1 MQTLRVNGHRK
12 WKMTKDNVIVGP
24 WENSSLAAPELSEE
38 ELKERETKRMKEDFQ
53 SIEILTESLIVQMIH
68 TLKEQNFDISST
80 QFIRDV
86 AFLNECVKA
95 MLHREY
101 GYEHPMTDLISK
113 LFEVEKRGDKFI
125 TKFAADKL
133 AKVIKDL

>member
-1 MQTLRVNGHRK
+1 
-12 WKMTKDNVIVGP
+12 MTKDNVIVGP

-38 ELKERETKRMKEDFQ
+38 ELKERETKRMKEDCQ

-68 TLKEQNFDISST
+68 SLKENEFDISST

-86 AFLNECVKA
+86 AFLNECVKS

-113 LFEVEKRGDKFI
+113 LFEVKKQGDKFL

-133 AKVIKDL
+133 AEVIKDL

>member
-1 MQTLRVNGHRK
+1 
-12 WKMTKDNVIVGP
+12 MTKDNVIVRP

-68 TLKEQNFDISST
+68 SLKEHEFDISST

-86 AFLNECVKA
+86 AFLNECVKS

-113 LFEVEKRGDKFI
+113 LFEVKKQGDKFL

>member
-1 MQTLRVNGHRK
+1 
-12 WKMTKDNVIVGP
+12 MTKDNVIVGP

-38 ELKERETKRMKEDFQ
+38 EHKEREVKRMKEDFQ
-53 SIEILTESLIVQMIH
+53 SMVILTESLVVQMIH

-80 QFIRDV
+80 HFIRDV

-113 LFEVEKRGDKFI
+113 LFEVEKRGDKFL

-133 AKVIKDL
+133 AKVIKYL

>member
-1 MQTLRVNGHRK
+1 MKKEEKGK
-12 WKMTKDNVIVGP
+12 VIIGP
-24 WENSSLAAPELSEE
+24 WENSSLTTPELSEE
-38 ELKERETKRMKEDFQ
+38 EHKEREVKRMKEDFQ
-53 SIEILTESLIVQMIH
+53 SMDILTESLVVQMIH
-68 TLKEQNFDISST
+68 TLKEQDFDISST
-80 QFIRDV
+80 HFIRDV

-113 LFEVEKRGDKFI
+113 LFEVEKRGDKFL

>member
-1 MQTLRVNGHRK
+1 MKKN
-12 WKMTKDNVIVGP
+12 NVIVGP

-68 TLKEQNFDISST
+68 SLKEHEFDISST

-86 AFLNECVKA
+86 AFLNECVKS

-113 LFEVEKRGDKFI
+113 LFEVKKQGDKFL

>member
-1 MQTLRVNGHRK
+1 MMKKEEKGK
-12 WKMTKDNVIVGP
+12 VIIGP
-24 WENSSLAAPELSEE
+24 WDNSSLDAPELSEE
-38 ELKERETKRMKEDFQ
+38 EHKEREVKRMKEDFQ
-53 SIEILTESLIVQMIH
+53 SMDILTESLIVQMIH
-68 TLKEQNFDISST
+68 TLKEQDFDISST
-80 QFIRDV
+80 HFIRDV

-113 LFEVEKRGDKFI
+113 LFEVEKRGDKFL

>member
-1 MQTLRVNGHRK
+1 MKKEEKGK
-12 WKMTKDNVIVGP
+12 VIIGP
-24 WENSSLAAPELSEE
+24 WDNSSLAAPELSEE
-38 ELKERETKRMKEDFQ
+38 EHKEREVKRMKEDFQ
-53 SIEILTESLIVQMIH
+53 SMEILTESLIVQMIH
-68 TLKEQNFDISST
+68 SLKEHEFDISST

-113 LFEVEKRGDKFI
+113 LFEVQKKGDRYL

>member
-1 MQTLRVNGHRK
+1 
-12 WKMTKDNVIVGP
+12 MTKDNVIVGP
-24 WENSSLAAPELSEE
+24 WDNSSMIAPELSEE
-38 ELKERETKRMKEDFQ
+38 ELKERETKIMKEDFQ

-68 TLKEQNFDISST
+68 SLKEHEFDISST

-86 AFLNECVKA
+86 AFLNECVKSL
-95 MLHREY
+95 LHREY

-113 LFEVEKRGDKFI
+113 LFEVGKKGDRYL

>member
-1 MQTLRVNGHRK
+1 
-12 WKMTKDNVIVGP
+12 MTKDNVIVGP

-68 TLKEQNFDISST
+68 SLKEHEFDISST

-86 AFLNECVKA
+86 AFLNECVKS

-113 LFEVEKRGDKFI
+113 LFEVKKQGDKFL
-125 TKFAADKL
+125 TKFAADKR

>member
-1 MQTLRVNGHRK
+1 MK
-12 WKMTKDNVIVGP
+12 KDNVIVGP
-24 WENSSLAAPELSEE
+24 WENSSQIAPELSEE
-38 ELKERETKRMKEDFQ
+38 ELKEREMKKMSEDFK
-53 SIEILTESLIVQMIH
+53 SIDILTESLVVQMIH

-80 QFIRDV
+80 DFIRDV
-86 AFLNECVKA
+86 AFLNECIKS

-113 LFEVEKRGDKFI
+113 LFEVKKKGDRYL

>member
-1 MQTLRVNGHRK
+1 MKKEEKGK
-12 WKMTKDNVIVGP
+12 VIIGP
-24 WENSSLAAPELSEE
+24 WENSSLTTPELSEE

-68 TLKEQNFDISST
+68 SLKEHEFDISST

-86 AFLNECVKA
+86 AFLNECVKS

-113 LFEVEKRGDKFI
+113 LFEVRKQGDKFL

>member
-1 MQTLRVNGHRK
+1 MKKEEKGK
-12 WKMTKDNVIVGP
+12 VIIGP
-24 WENSSLAAPELSEE
+24 WDNSSMIAPELSEE
-38 ELKERETKRMKEDFQ
+38 ELKERQVKQMNDDFK
-53 SIEILTESLIVQMIH
+53 SIEVLTEGLVVQMIH
-68 TLKEQNFDISST
+68 TLKEQDFDISST
-80 QFIRDV
+80 DFIRDV
-86 AFLNECVKA
+86 AFLNECIKS

-113 LFEVEKRGDKFI
+113 LFEVGKKGDRYL

>member
-1 MQTLRVNGHRK
+1 
-12 WKMTKDNVIVGP
+12 MTKDNVIVGP

-38 ELKERETKRMKEDFQ
+38 EHKEREVKRMKEDFQ
-53 SIEILTESLIVQMIH
+53 SMEILTESLIVQMIH

-80 QFIRDV
+80 HFIRDV

-113 LFEVEKRGDKFI
+113 LFEVEKRGDKFL

>member
-1 MQTLRVNGHRK
+1 
-12 WKMTKDNVIVGP
+12 MTKDNVIVGP

-53 SIEILTESLIVQMIH
+53 SMDILTESLVVQMIH
-68 TLKEQNFDISST
+68 TLKEQNFDIAST
-80 QFIRDV
+80 DFIRDV
-86 AFLNECVKA
+86 AFLNECIKS

-113 LFEVEKRGDKFI
+113 LFEVEKRGDKFL

>member
-1 MQTLRVNGHRK
+1 MKKEEKGK
-12 WKMTKDNVIVGP
+12 VIIGP
-24 WENSSLAAPELSEE
+24 WENSSLTTPELSEE
-38 ELKERETKRMKEDFQ
+38 EHKEREVKRMKEDFQ
-53 SIEILTESLIVQMIH
+53 SMDILTESLVVQMIH

-113 LFEVEKRGDKFI
+113 LFEVEKRGDKFL

>member
-1 MQTLRVNGHRK
+1 MKKEEKGK
-12 WKMTKDNVIVGP
+12 VIIGP

-38 ELKERETKRMKEDFQ
+38 EHKEREVKRMKEDFQ
-53 SIEILTESLIVQMIH
+53 SMDILTESLIVQMIH
-68 TLKEQNFDISST
+68 TLKEQDFDISST
-80 QFIRDV
+80 HFIRDV
-86 AFLNECVKA
+86 AFLNECIKS

-101 GYEHPMTDLISK
+101 GYEHPMTDLIGK
-113 LFEVEKRGDKFI
+113 LFKIEKRDKKYF

>member
-1 MQTLRVNGHRK
+1 MKKEEKGK
-12 WKMTKDNVIVGP
+12 VIIGP

-38 ELKERETKRMKEDFQ
+38 EHKEREVKRMKEDFQ
-53 SIEILTESLIVQMIH
+53 SMDILTESLVVQMIH
-68 TLKEQNFDISST
+68 TIKEQNFDISST
-80 QFIRDV
+80 HFIRDV

-113 LFEVEKRGDKFI
+113 LFEVEKRGDKFL

>member
-1 MQTLRVNGHRK
+1 
-12 WKMTKDNVIVGP
+12 MTKDNVIVGP

-38 ELKERETKRMKEDFQ
+38 EHKEREVKRMKEDFQ
-53 SIEILTESLIVQMIH
+53 SMDILTESLVVQMIH

-80 QFIRDV
+80 HFIRDV

-113 LFEVEKRGDKFI
+113 LFEVGKKGDRYL

>member
-1 MQTLRVNGHRK
+1 
-12 WKMTKDNVIVGP
+12 MTKDNVIVGP

-38 ELKERETKRMKEDFQ
+38 EHKEREVKRMKEDFQ
-53 SIEILTESLIVQMIH
+53 SMDILTESLVVQMIH

-80 QFIRDV
+80 HFIRDV

-113 LFEVEKRGDKFI
+113 LFEVEKRGDKFL

>member
-1 MQTLRVNGHRK
+1 MKKEEKGK
-12 WKMTKDNVIVGP
+12 VIIGP
-24 WENSSLAAPELSEE
+24 WENSSLTTPELSEE

-68 TLKEQNFDISST
+68 SLKEHEFDISST

-86 AFLNECVKA
+86 AFLNECVKS

-113 LFEVEKRGDKFI
+113 LFEVKKQGDKFL

>member
-1 MQTLRVNGHRK
+1 MK
-12 WKMTKDNVIVGP
+12 KDNVIVGP
-24 WENSSLAAPELSEE
+24 WENSSQTAPELSEE

-68 TLKEQNFDISST
+68 SLKEHEFDISST

-86 AFLNECVKA
+86 AFLNECVKS

-113 LFEVEKRGDKFI
+113 LFEVKKQGDKFL

>member
-1 MQTLRVNGHRK
+1 
-12 WKMTKDNVIVGP
+12 MTKDNVIVGP

-68 TLKEQNFDISST
+68 SLKEHEFDISST

>member
-1 MQTLRVNGHRK
+1 
-12 WKMTKDNVIVGP
+12 MTKDNVIVGP

-38 ELKERETKRMKEDFQ
+38 EHKEREVKRMKEDFQ
-53 SIEILTESLIVQMIH
+53 STDILTESLVVQMIH
-68 TLKEQNFDISST
+68 TLKEQDFDISST
-80 QFIRDV
+80 HFIRDV

-113 LFEVEKRGDKFI
+113 LFEVEKRGDKFL

>member
-1 MQTLRVNGHRK
+1 MKKEEKGK
-12 WKMTKDNVIVGP
+12 VIIGP
-24 WENSSLAAPELSEE
+24 WENSSLATPELSEE
-38 ELKERETKRMKEDFQ
+38 ELKEREMKRMSEDFK
-53 SIEILTESLIVQMIH
+53 SIEVLTEGLVVQMIH
-68 TLKEQNFDISST
+68 TLKENDFDISSID
-80 QFIRDV
+80 FIRDV
-86 AFLNECVKA
+86 AFLNECIKS

-113 LFEVEKRGDKFI
+113 LFEIKKQGDKFL

>member
-1 MQTLRVNGHRK
+1 MK
-12 WKMTKDNVIVGP
+12 KDNVIVGP
-24 WENSSLAAPELSEE
+24 WENSSQTAPELSEE
-38 ELKERETKRMKEDFQ
+38 ELKEREVKRMKEDFQ
-53 SIEILTESLIVQMIH
+53 SMDILTESLIVQMIH
-68 TLKEQNFDISST
+68 TLKEQDFDISST

-113 LFEVEKRGDKFI
+113 LFEVEKRGDKFL

>member
-1 MQTLRVNGHRK
+1 MKKEEKGK
-12 WKMTKDNVIVGP
+12 VIIGP
-24 WENSSLAAPELSEE
+24 WDNSSLAAPELSEE
-38 ELKERETKRMKEDFQ
+38 EHKEREVKRMKEDFQ
-53 SIEILTESLIVQMIH
+53 SMDILTESLIVQMIH
-68 TLKEQNFDISST
+68 TLKEQDFDISST
-80 QFIRDV
+80 HFIRDV

-113 LFEVEKRGDKFI
+113 LFEVEKRGDKFL

>member
-1 MQTLRVNGHRK
+1 MMKKEEKGK
-12 WKMTKDNVIVGP
+12 VIIGP
-24 WENSSLAAPELSEE
+24 WENSSLTTPELSEE
-38 ELKERETKRMKEDFQ
+38 EHKEREVKRMKEDFQ
-53 SIEILTESLIVQMIH
+53 SMEILTESLIVQMIH

-80 QFIRDV
+80 HFIRDV

>member
-1 MQTLRVNGHRK
+1 MKKEEKGK
-12 WKMTKDNVIVGP
+12 VIIGP

-38 ELKERETKRMKEDFQ
+38 EHKEREVKRMKEDFQ
-53 SIEILTESLIVQMIH
+53 SMDILTESLVVQMIH
-68 TLKEQNFDISST
+68 TLKEQDFDISST
-80 QFIRDV
+80 HFIRDV

>member
-1 MQTLRVNGHRK
+1 MKTEEKGK
-12 WKMTKDNVIVGP
+12 VIIGP
-24 WENSSLAAPELSEE
+24 WDNSSMIAPELSEE
-38 ELKERETKRMKEDFQ
+38 ELKERDTKRMKEDFQ
-53 SIEILTESLIVQMIH
+53 SIEVLTEGLVVQMIH
-68 TLKEQNFDISST
+68 TLKEQDFDISST
-80 QFIRDV
+80 DFIRDV
-86 AFLNECVKA
+86 AFLNECIKS

-113 LFEVEKRGDKFI
+113 LFEVKKQGDKFL

>member
-1 MQTLRVNGHRK
+1 MKKEEKGK
-12 WKMTKDNVIVGP
+12 VIIGP
-24 WENSSLAAPELSEE
+24 WENSSLTAPELSEE

-53 SIEILTESLIVQMIH
+53 SMEILTESLIVQMIH

-80 QFIRDV
+80 HFIRDV

-113 LFEVEKRGDKFI
+113 LFKVEKRGDKFI

>member
-1 MQTLRVNGHRK
+1 
-12 WKMTKDNVIVGP
+12 MTKDNVIVGP

-38 ELKERETKRMKEDFQ
+38 EHKEREVKRMKEDFQ
-53 SIEILTESLIVQMIH
+53 SMDILTERLVVQMIH

-86 AFLNECVKA
+86 AFLNECVKS

-113 LFEVEKRGDKFI
+113 LFEVEKRGDKFL

>member
-1 MQTLRVNGHRK
+1 MKKEEQGK
-12 WKMTKDNVIVGP
+12 VIIGP
-24 WENSSLAAPELSEE
+24 WENSSLTTPELSEE
-38 ELKERETKRMKEDFQ
+38 EHKEREVKRMKEDFQ
-53 SIEILTESLIVQMIH
+53 SMDILTESLIVQMIH
-68 TLKEQNFDISST
+68 TLKEQDFDISST
-80 QFIRDV
+80 HFIRDV

-113 LFEVEKRGDKFI
+113 LFEVEKRGDKFL

>member
-1 MQTLRVNGHRK
+1 MKKEEKGK
-12 WKMTKDNVIVGP
+12 VIIGP

-38 ELKERETKRMKEDFQ
+38 EHKEREVKRMKEDFQ
-53 SIEILTESLIVQMIH
+53 SMDILTESLVVQMIH
-68 TLKEQNFDISST
+68 TLKEQDFDISST
-80 QFIRDV
+80 HFIRDV

-113 LFEVEKRGDKFI
+113 LFEVEKRGDKFL

>member
-1 MQTLRVNGHRK
+1 
-12 WKMTKDNVIVGP
+12 MTKDNVIVGP

-38 ELKERETKRMKEDFQ
+38 ELKERDTKRMKEDFQ
-53 SIEILTESLIVQMIH
+53 SIEVLTEGLVVQMIH
-68 TLKEQNFDISST
+68 TLKEQDFDISST
-80 QFIRDV
+80 DFIRDV
-86 AFLNECVKA
+86 AFLNECIKS

-113 LFEVEKRGDKFI
+113 LFEVGKKGDRYL

>member
-1 MQTLRVNGHRK
+1 
-12 WKMTKDNVIVGP
+12 MTKDNVIVGP

-68 TLKEQNFDISST
+68 SLKEHEFDISST

-86 AFLNECVKA
+86 AFLNECGKS

-113 LFEVEKRGDKFI
+113 LFEVKKQGDKFL